1 MTKKDYVAIAK
12 NIKVQLD
19 DEPRPNQ
26 RDGMIMIIEVLT
38 DFMRSDNPNFNQE
51 KFLKACGF

>member
-26 RDGMIMIIEVLT
+26 RDGMIMIIKVLT

>member
-26 RDGMIMIIEVLT
+26 RDGMIMIIKVLT
-38 DFMRSDNPNFNQE
+38 DFMRSDNPNFDQE

>member
-26 RDGMIMIIEVLT
+26 RDGMITIIKVLT
-38 DFMRSDNPNFNQE
+38 DFMRSDNPNFDQE